1 MAVLALFR
9 NAPTKANN
17 VPDEILF
24 FQFMQSRGG
33 AAGAWG
39 RQMIA
44 AVFCRIGEVMPLLG
58 FFEVRGLHINTV
70 VACLSISFDISWS
83 CFAVG
88 ITTFFSG
95 TVIA

>member
-1 MAVLALFR
+1 MHQQKQTMCLMKFWFFNSCRVEAVRHL
-9 NAPTKANN
+9 P
-17 VPDEILF
+17 
-24 FQFMQSRGG
+24 G
-33 AAGAWG
+33 G

-44 AVFCRIGEVMPLLG
+44 AVFCRIGEVMPLRG

-70 VACLSISFDISWS
+70 VARLSISLDISWS